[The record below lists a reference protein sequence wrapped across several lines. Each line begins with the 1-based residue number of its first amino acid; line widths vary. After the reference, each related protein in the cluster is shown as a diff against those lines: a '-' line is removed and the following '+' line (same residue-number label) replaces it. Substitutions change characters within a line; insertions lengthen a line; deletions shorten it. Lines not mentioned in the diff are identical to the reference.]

1 MVIQKYDIAKTFKLS
16 AQNIVSLSEIE
27 QEKGFKSDSEA
38 IRFCI
43 NFTKGGSNEL
53 FYAYL
58 AFKFNPCGVTFKGS

>member
-1 MVIQKYDIAKTFKLS
+1 MVIQKYDISKTFKLS

-43 NFTKGGSNEL
+43 NFTKVAIKEGLDLVTISTLLEK
-53 FYAYL
+53 L
-58 AFKFNPCGVTFKGS
+58 AQRG